1 VCFLVEVSF
10 LGHII
15 TDGGIAV
22 DPSKVR
28 DVLNWSPPKNV
39 PEIRSFLGLQDTIED
54 SSRDFLRL

>member
-1 VCFLVEVSF
+1 
-10 LGHII
+10 
-15 TDGGIAV
+15 V
-22 DPSKVR
+22 DASKVR